1 MIYLLG
7 KQIKKLRCQ
16 KGFTQQQLAD
26 YLHISPSAVGMW
38 EKNRNEP
45 DIETLKKLADF
56 FDVTVDY
63 LIGRE
68 TITPTQD
75 KTIRDTIQKLEEIT
89 EQLKI
94 IFKDRT

>member
-1 MIYLLG
+1 MLG
-7 KQIKKLRCQ
+7 EQIKKLRCQ

-56 FDVTVDY
+56 FGVTVDY

-68 TITPTQD
+68 TTTSTQE
-75 KTIRDTIQKLEEIT
+75 KTIEDTIRKLEEVT
-89 EQLKI
+89 EQLKH
-94 IFKDRT
+94 IFRDQQE